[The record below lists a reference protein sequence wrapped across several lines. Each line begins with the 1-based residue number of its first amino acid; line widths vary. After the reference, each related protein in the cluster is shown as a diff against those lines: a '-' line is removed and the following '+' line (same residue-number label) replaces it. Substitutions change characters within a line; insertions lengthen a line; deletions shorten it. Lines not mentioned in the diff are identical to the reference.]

1 MRYERVK
8 IARDTNTVHNR
19 AVPPWEI
26 PVLEF
31 LFDAGNITPLDEFDE
46 VQGEYPDAAQELE
59 RLAKVYGSDTKSGI
73 PHAYSVFGS
82 GRKGVRELAKM
93 IETAESDAKKAGKQA
108 KPAAV
113 ATKKGRRPAYEPES
127 DASLMS

>member
-31 LFDAGNITPLDEFDE
+31 LFDAGNITPLNEFDE
-46 VQGEYPDAAQELE
+46 VKGEYPEPSQELE

-82 GRKGVRELAKM
+82 GRKGIRELAKM
-93 IETAESDAKKAGKQA
+93 IDDSKAKDQVASKQA

-113 ATKKGRRPAYEPES
+113 AKRGRRPAYEPET
-127 DASLMS
+127 DALMG